1 MPSSPSRHACS
12 NIVGPSSSRCS
23 LNRIAEPAGRRL
35 SNRWSKAL
43 RSANVVC
50 VKSQPVAMK
59 QVEHV
64 VVEPV
69 LTAGFQMSHQIVET
83 GYAVCILDHDLPVEQ
98 RRADSQVLKR
108 L

>member
-1 MPSSPSRHACS
+1 M
-12 NIVGPSSSRCS
+12 
-23 LNRIAEPAGRRL
+23 
-35 SNRWSKAL
+35 

-69 LTAGFQMSHQIVET
+69 LTAGFQICLQTVET
-83 GYAVCILDHDLPVEQ
+83 GNAVCILHHDLPIEQ
-98 RRADSQVLKR
+98 P
-108 L
+108 